1 MLKFHLFHLFM
12 QSIHIAVQQQL
23 KLHQTQTLVCVLTVL
38 IVASLLF
45 LYFCM
50 FLETWW
56 DDRGMGV
63 ALHLI
68 VGVSKYRIVRSLFVT
83 EQDLRD
89 NGDLTVRVSVELLSC
104 FI

>member
-1 MLKFHLFHLFM
+1 
-12 QSIHIAVQQQL
+12 
-23 KLHQTQTLVCVLTVL
+23 
-38 IVASLLF
+38 
-45 LYFCM
+45 
-50 FLETWW
+50 
-56 DDRGMGV
+56 MGV

-89 NGDLTVRVSVELLSC
+89 NGDFTVRVSVELLSC